1 MRRTLDALKYRARL
15 LGCAQRGAPHAKVQ
29 AGQVHR
35 HIDLQAERELGSL
48 ALGNTFDTL
57 YMLNAIHHQRH
68 GRPCCSHLSD
78 RDEVLIVP
86 GGIADQE
93 IVEALRGEEGCFAR
107 GVTHNTLKARVGF
120 QNAAY
125 HGNAAQRLGGEAHA
139 LFTRARQYLPDI
151 LGEQIEIEIRKWHG
165 ATREDLPII
174 GIVAALFMDRWG
186 DQGCSSANAITAS
199 IRSSSSHTLES
210 SIWGGD
216 EPVKVAHRPLTSEH
230 LLIS

>member
-1 MRRTLDALKYRARL
+1 MPIIGRSSRVAPCHLRISISICSPRISGKYW
-15 LGCAQRGAPHAKVQ
+15 
-29 AGQVHR
+29 
-35 HIDLQAERELGSL
+35 
-48 ALGNTFDTL
+48 
-57 YMLNAIHHQRH
+57 
-68 GRPCCSHLSD
+68 
-78 RDEVLIVP
+78 
-86 GGIADQE
+86 
-93 IVEALRGEEGCFAR
+93 
-107 GVTHNTLKARVGF
+107 
-120 QNAAY
+120 
-125 HGNAAQRLGGEAHA
+125 HA